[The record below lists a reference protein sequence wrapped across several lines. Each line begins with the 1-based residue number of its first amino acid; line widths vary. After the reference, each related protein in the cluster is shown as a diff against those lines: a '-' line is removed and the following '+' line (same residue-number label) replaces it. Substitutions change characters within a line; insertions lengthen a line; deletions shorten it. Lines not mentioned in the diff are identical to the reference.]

1 MEDGYHDELSTF
13 KLGYDLTEIKSSSYY
28 AEASEYIKKDLPS
41 PLTTPEDLEKLVTKF
56 NNDVD
61 EFILK
66 VIPSNTYDILRTIT
80 TISNTKKG
88 AVPTADS
95 ISLENIIPF
104 IQRYWILNHDFD
116 INYQNGSVTFDHQVV
131 ARIAPELKD
140 NFIAAIQKLK
150 TESKMFQ
157 AINGNLITGLEGLKD
172 RRASL
177 IGKRKDLVQFIH
189 NIISKIEGE
198 EYHMD

>member
-1 MEDGYHDELSTF
+1 
-13 KLGYDLTEIKSSSYY
+13 
-28 AEASEYIKKDLPS
+28 
-41 PLTTPEDLEKLVTKF
+41 
-56 NNDVD
+56 
-61 EFILK
+61 
-66 VIPSNTYDILRTIT
+66 
-80 TISNTKKG
+80 
-88 AVPTADS
+88 
-95 ISLENIIPF
+95 
-104 IQRYWILNHDFD
+104 LNHDFD

-177 IGKRKDLVQFIH
+177 IGKRKDLVQFID